1 MLRLHLA
8 LGYAVLMVAA
18 CGNDVYEPGA
28 TGGAAGNGSGG
39 SGSGSG
45 TGGSVANSGEGGA
58 GGSAETAGA
67 GGDPGGSGGSVAG
80 GGVDNA
86 ADPCGGALPITCG
99 DRLNHSTTSQG
110 RANVWTGYDR
120 TARAESGRETVY
132 AFSSTT
138 ECMVVARL
146 ENLATDLDLLLLSAC
161 DPIRSNEMASST
173 PLDLQTVETVSW
185 TSAPGQT
192 SYLVVDGYA
201 GAEGSYTLSV
211 DCACR

>member
-1 MLRLHLA
+1 
-8 LGYAVLMVAA
+8 MVAA
-18 CGNDVYEPGA
+18 CGNDVHEAGA
-28 TGGAAGNGSGG
+28 PGGAAGNGSGAAG
-39 SGSGSG
+39 A
-45 TGGSVANSGEGGA
+45 GGSVANSGEGGH
-58 GGSAETAGA
+58 GGTGA
-67 GGDPGGSGGSVAG
+67 GGDPGGTG
-80 GGVDNA
+80 GGVGGGGGDGA

-110 RANVWTGYDR
+110 RANVWTGYGR

-138 ECMVVARL
+138 ECMVIAKL

-173 PLDLQTVETVSW
+173 PQDLQTVETVSW

-201 GAEGSYTLSV
+201 GAEGSYTISI
-211 DCACR
+211 DCTCR

>member
-1 MLRLHLA
+1 
-8 LGYAVLMVAA
+8 MVAA
-18 CGNDVYEPGA
+18 CGNDVHEVGG
-28 TGGAAGNGSGG
+28 TGGAAGHDAGATS
-39 SGSGSG
+39 SGSGAGGAVATSSG
-45 TGGSVANSGEGGA
+45 SGAGGAVATSGQGGAAGSAATIGAGGGHGGIGAGGA
-58 GGSAETAGA
+58 GGT
-67 GGDPGGSGGSVAG
+67 DSG
-80 GGVDNA
+80 
-86 ADPCGGALPITCG
+86 ADPCGVALPIACG

-110 RANVWTGYDR
+110 RANEWSGYDR

-132 AFSSTT
+132 AFSSTA
-138 ECMVVARL
+138 ECTVTANL

-192 SYLVVDGYA
+192 FYVVVDGYA

-211 DCACR
+211 DCTCQ